1 MNLAFFDIDYTI
13 YKKGSGPEFY
23 KFVARKGWTEIDV
36 LSKHQQ
42 MMEKFEAHEISY
54 QETVELAIQ
63 LLADVMVG
71 KSEAQVK
78 EWLRLFFEEMN
89 LVNKWVKPLFEV
101 LKKHHFKIYL
111 VSASG
116 SPLVNGFAELL
127 QADDWFASEFEMING
142 NYSGKVLHFLHSVQK
157 GEIVEDLKK
166 VSDAKQV
173 WVFGDSEGDSA
184 MLSAAD
190 LAFVYEP
197 WDEDFKKQINKKGWK
212 IVDSESIL
220 NIANTTLNSP

>member
-36 LSKHQQ
+36 PSKHQQ
-42 MMEKFEAHEISY
+42 MMEKFEAHEINY

-78 EWLRLFFEEMN
+78 EWMKLFFEEMN

-101 LKKHHFKIYL
+101 LKKRDFKIYL

-116 SPLVNGFAELL
+116 SPLVNGFADSLK
-127 QADDWFASEFEMING
+127 ADGWFASEFEVVNG
-142 NYSGKVLHFLHSVQK
+142 KYTGKIIHFLHSSEK
-157 GEIVEDLKK
+157 GKVVEDLRKK
-166 VSDAKQV
+166 TDAKQV
-173 WVFGDSEGDSA
+173 WAFGDSEGDSA
-184 MLSAAD
+184 MLSVAD
-190 LAFVYEP
+190 KAFVYEP
-197 WDEDFKKQINKKGWK
+197 WDEEFKKLVQEKGWK
-212 IVDSESIL
+212 IVDTESIL
-220 NIANTTLNSP
+220 KVVKAALKEI